1 MFIMNSYSQI
11 SEKLG
16 FQEITQLLKIYAKSS
31 ITKKRFD
38 EIEPITDLNTIHQEL
53 QKTEELKNLLLHE
66 GSFPFGDF
74 GDFSNLLHKLSIDNA
89 IVQGIDWKTFLNALK
104 IFRNTQLYFLGNKEK
119 APLFYH
125 FANQYIYD
133 TQWIR
138 KIEQVID
145 EDGRIKNNASQDLLQ
160 IRQSFAEKHQILRNK
175 LQKILKLAIQQGW
188 SEDMEIT
195 IRNDRY
201 VIPLKADFK
210 GKIKGFVHDI
220 SNTGYTIFIEP
231 TETLELNNEI
241 KELEIQEEQEIQR
254 ILWEL
259 TEYFR
264 NYLYD
269 IQKVENYLTEL
280 DYYHAKAKLAIHL
293 QAHLPRF
300 SEKRYLKIVNG
311 KHPLLLLKNHQVV
324 PLNVEL
330 TEEHR
335 ILLISGPNAGGKSVA
350 LKTVGLLTWML
361 HCGLLVPC
369 EENSHFFL
377 IDRLFVSIGDDQSI
391 QDDLSTYT
399 SHLYQ
404 LKAMLLNMT
413 PQSLFLVD
421 ELGSGTDP
429 LVGGA
434 IAEAILEQFVELQSF
449 GVVTTHFSNLKLLAE
464 QNPVLVNAAMMFE
477 NKTLSP
483 TYQLVQGIP
492 GSSYAFEIA
501 QKVGIHQKVLEN
513 AKNKIG
519 KSQSNIEEL
528 YLNLKTKVG
537 ELQKELDNYKFQNQ
551 ELESLVQYNKNLK
564 NKLEEERK
572 KIQKEV
578 RKQAQS
584 ELQEGILQIQKL
596 LKEAK
601 KSQKDIEK
609 LKSIHETLKKEE
621 KLVQEELQE
630 FIKEEPDNQENIEI
644 KVGDKVIWKSKV
656 FDVLQIQNETA
667 TIGSGMI
674 KIQVKLKELR
684 KLKENLNVETSI
696 SHVSLY
702 SKKMEISSE
711 LDLRGMRVEE
721 ALKVLDKYLEEVMV
735 SGLNQ
740 FRIIHGTGT
749 GALKIAVRQMLKK
762 YHQIQFHE
770 EHPDF
775 GGAGVTVCEVQY

>member
-1 MFIMNSYSQI
+1 MNYFYSII

-16 FQEITQLLKIYAKSS
+16 FQEIVQILKVYAKSLL
-31 ITKKRFD
+31 TKQRFD
-38 EIEPITDLNTIHQEL
+38 KLQPYQDIAIIHQEL

-66 GSFPFGDF
+66 GNFPFGDF
-74 GDFSNLLHKLSIDNA
+74 GDLSPLIYKLNIENA
-89 IVQGIDWKTFLNALK
+89 VIQANDWKTLLNALK

-119 APLFYH
+119 APLFYN
-125 FANQYIYD
+125 FANQFIYD
-133 TQWIR
+133 TNWIR
-138 KIEQVID
+138 KIEQIID
-145 EDGRIKNNASQDLLQ
+145 EDGKIKNNASNLLLE
-160 IRQSFAEKHQILRNK
+160 IRALYAQKLQILRNK
-175 LQKILKLAIQQGW
+175 LQKILRYSIQQGW

-231 TETLELNNEI
+231 TETLDLNNEL
-241 KELEIQEEQEIQR
+241 KELELKEEQEVQR
-254 ILWEL
+254 ILHEL
-259 TEYFR
+259 TDYFR

-269 IQKVENYLTEL
+269 IQKIEEYLQEI
-280 DYYHAKAKLAIHL
+280 DYYHAKAKLAIQL
-293 QAHLPRF
+293 NAHLPQFTEQRF
-300 SEKRYLKIVNG
+300 LKIVNG
-311 KHPLLLLKNHQVV
+311 KHPLLLIKSHNVV
-324 PLNVEL
+324 PLSIEL
-330 TEEHR
+330 KENHR

-369 EENSHFFL
+369 DENSHFFL
-377 IDRLFVSIGDDQSI
+377 IDRLFLSIGDDQSI

-399 SHLYQ
+399 SHLHQ
-404 LKAMLLNMT
+404 LKTMLLNMT
-413 PQSLFLVD
+413 PRSLFLID

-434 IAEAILEQFVELQSF
+434 IAEAILEQFIEKQSF
-449 GVVTTHFSNLKLLAE
+449 GVITTHFSNLKLFAE
-464 QNPVLVNAAMMFE
+464 QNPIVVNAAMMFE

-483 TYQLVQGIP
+483 TYQLIQGIP

-501 QKVGIHQKVLEN
+501 QKVGIPTNILEN

-537 ELQKELDNYKFQNQ
+537 EMQKELDTYKLQNE
-551 ELESLVQYNKNLK
+551 ELENLIQYNKNLK
-564 NKLEEERK
+564 TKLEEERK

-601 KSQKDIEK
+601 KSAKDVEK
-609 LKSIHETLKKEE
+609 LKSIQETLKKEE
-621 KLVQEELQE
+621 KLIQEELQKL
-630 FIKEEPDNQENIEI
+630 IPQEPETIENIEI
-644 KVGDKVIWKSKV
+644 KVGDKVLWKSQI
-656 FDVLQIQNETA
+656 FEVLQIQNEIA
-667 TIGSGMI
+667 IIGSGVM
-674 KIQVKLKELR
+674 KVQVKLKELK
-684 KLKENLNVETSI
+684 KLKENLNVENS
-696 SHVSLY
+696 VSNIPIY
-702 SKKMEISSE
+702 SPKMEISSE
-711 LDLRGMRVEE
+711 LDIRGMRVEE

-735 SGLNQ
+735 AGLNQ

-775 GGAGVTVCEVQY
+775 GGAGVTVCEIQ